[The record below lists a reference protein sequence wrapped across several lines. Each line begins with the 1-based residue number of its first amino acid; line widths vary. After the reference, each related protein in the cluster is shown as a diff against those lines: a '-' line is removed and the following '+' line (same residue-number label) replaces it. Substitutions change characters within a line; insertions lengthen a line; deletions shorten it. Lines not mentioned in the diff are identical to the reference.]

1 MKAPLAQSLNLCLLI
16 QFWNPPFIPLGSTK
30 MRKKVFI
37 LNIEKIILQFDNHSL
52 VRELPI
58 SGNKNRISS
67 TSKKEKAEITSFL
80 LSQSRGSE
88 TPNEDSASTQLEVE
102 TRIRFKVHSIM
113 RGRPSLVTKIGRGIT
128 QIEQIRRKDM
138 VVPPRDQI
146 SGRLPLSFS
155 YFGCSEL
162 VELDNWTIR
171 LGILIVN
178 LARG

>member
-37 LNIEKIILQFDNHSL
+37 FILNIERIILQFVSYPFLGIRTGFRSFLHFK
-52 VRELPI
+52 
-58 SGNKNRISS
+58 NKKGV
-67 TSKKEKAEITSFL
+67 SKKPRSLRFCFLKAE
-80 LSQSRGSE
+80 GAK
-88 TPNEDSASTQLEVE
+88 PPSASTQLEVE

-146 SGRLPLSFS
+146 SGRSPLSFS
-155 YFGCSEL
+155 YFGCSEP
-162 VELDNWTIR
+162 VELDNWT

>member
-1 MKAPLAQSLNLCLLI
+1 MSP
-16 QFWNPPFIPLGSTK
+16 NPVLESSIYSSGIYKDEKESFY
-30 MRKKVFI
+30 
-37 LNIEKIILQFDNHSL
+37 IEYRDNHSL

-113 RGRPSLVTKIGRGIT
+113 RGRPSLVTKIGRGLT
-128 QIEQIRRKDM
+128 QIE
-138 VVPPRDQI
+138 
-146 SGRLPLSFS
+146 
-155 YFGCSEL
+155 
-162 VELDNWTIR
+162 
-171 LGILIVN
+171 
-178 LARG
+178 